1 MTSDVE
7 NWRQRRLLPRGRSN
21 RCTRWILA
29 LSACLLAACSVS
41 NLTYGMVV
49 RDLDSA
55 VVVDGSGP
63 DQRLVYK
70 TEVEATAGIARWTLL
85 LPLRPLLL
93 GIFGERVDRELEN
106 PSSYVRE
113 LIGIL
118 SEKAGDNLL
127 RCADS
132 AQRLVRIAE
141 LDPAPLNRVVALDG
155 IASMAKVLSVPLL
168 AGVEERGLRLDA
180 PIDGAKALDRFT
192 ALRPAQRSPV
202 GAPLSIED
210 RDAYV
215 ASIDALTNRAL
226 PHWSQRLAL
235 VADLSNAVRDEQQSE
250 LRSVANDGLKKALLH
265 ALQWAV
271 LDAAA
276 GRNPEL
282 IEVRLRAIEEL
293 HRSGGPD
300 SVPLL
305 LAILA
310 ASPDQIATGEPMFE
324 DNDALRLRLVHLCG
338 QLDPDRAVVSCVL
351 RGRESWQQIAP
362 AEYLVRMALD
372 GDPYFSPVAMP
383 AREAIAHSLRRE
395 HARPAEDLDWGGED
409 WIRVWFAEFQKE
421 KGKK

>member
-1 MTSDVE
+1 MV
-7 NWRQRRLLPRGRSN
+7 
-21 RCTRWILA
+21 LA
-29 LSACLLAACSVS
+29 AGLVAACSVS

-55 VVVDGSGP
+55 VVVDGSGQ

-70 TEVEATAGIARWTLL
+70 TEVEATAGIARWSLL

-118 SEKAGDNLL
+118 SEKAGTNLL

-132 AQRLVRIAE
+132 AQRLVRVAE

-155 IASMAKVLSVPLL
+155 IARMAKVLSVDLL
-168 AGVEERGLRLDA
+168 VGVKERGLRLDA

-192 ALRPAQRSPV
+192 ALRPAQRVPV

-210 RDAYV
+210 REAYV
-215 ASIDALTNRAL
+215 AAIEALTLRAL

-235 VADLSNAVRDEQQSE
+235 IADLSNAVRDEQQSD
-250 LRSVANDGLKKALLH
+250 LRSVANDGLRSALAH

-271 LDAAA
+271 LEAAA
-276 GRNPEL
+276 GRNPEW
-282 IEVRLRAIEEL
+282 IEVRLRALEEL

-310 ASPDQIATGEPMFE
+310 ASPDQIAAGEPMFE

-338 QLDPDRAVVSCVL
+338 QLDPDRAVELCVL
-351 RGRESWQQIAP
+351 PGREAWQRIAP

-372 GDPYFSPVAMP
+372 GDPYYSSVAMP
-383 AREAIAHSLRRE
+383 AREAIAHCLRRE